1 MKSPLIMAAVLHY
14 KGILTH
20 DEAEAL
26 CQLYR
31 QKPVFDSPVP
41 IDLAAAL
48 DIVLGAF
55 SESEDDAEVE
65 AILAARSHHP
75 SAQSPDDGVGTTA
88 LPPEPPGPP
97 YWWLA
102 AHRSWYDD

>member
-1 MKSPLIMAAVLHY
+1 MAAVLHY

-41 IDLAAAL
+41 IDLDAAL

-65 AILAARSHHP
+65 AILAARSRHP
-75 SAQSPDDGVGTTA
+75 SAQTVATTDDMTD
-88 LPPEPPGPP
+88 LDEPPF
-97 YWWLA
+97 WWLQ
-102 AHRSWYDD
+102 AHRSWYDLDD